1 MVTLESTTL
10 TITKDEKC
18 LWLAE
23 MDRPTG
29 PLNRQHRWQTIV
41 VMRGEYPS
49 TYEWNMGPREMY
61 QRQALLIPLG
71 IIHGKDGERYASDG
85 RMSPHLVRRYE
96 PLYRVG
102 DAMDIADWKR
112 SELLR
117 EDRMLPDKDW
127 ASSYVDEHEEA
138 ASWKTYRSTFGPLG
152 SIVRN

>member
-10 TITKDEKC
+10 TISKDEKC

-23 MDRPTG
+23 IDRPTP
-29 PLNRQHRWQTIV
+29 PLSRQHRWQIIV
-41 VMRGEYPS
+41 VMRGEHPS
-49 TYEWNMGPREMY
+49 TYEWDMGPREMY

-71 IIHGKDGERYASDG
+71 IVHGKDGERYASDG
-85 RMSPHLVRRYE
+85 RMAPHLIHRYE

-102 DAMDIADWKR
+102 EAMDIADWKR

-117 EDRMLPDKDW
+117 EDLVLPDKDW
-127 ASSYVDEHEEA
+127 AQSYVDQAEEA
-138 ASWKTYRSTFGPLG
+138 ASWKMYRSTFGPLG